1 VPSRRRH
8 AQGYLGSGDGPPER
22 STVRI
27 VLIYAVFAGVWIV
40 LSDAVL
46 RESTVD
52 PNLLTLFAVLKGLLF
67 VAVTSLILLVL
78 IRGYFTRISEV
89 VRELKVSR
97 DQIEQSLQSTVEI
110 LGKVTEIRDPYT
122 AGHQRRVRELAVA
135 IAEKMGMP
143 EAEIADIGTAAAVHD
158 MGKISVPAE
167 ILTKPGSLSP
177 IEFELIRAHSQGGFD
192 LLSEARMPR
201 NIAEL
206 VRQHHERCDGSGYPR
221 GLKSAEILDG
231 AKVLMVAD
239 VVEAMSSYRPYRP
252 ALGPDAALAEIE
264 QGEGTLYDS
273 AVCRAL
279 IALVAE
285 GHDLFG
291 AA

>member
-1 VPSRRRH
+1 MSRWTAATASTGRPVPVVSKARNPCRVPDDTRR
-8 AQGYLGSGDGPPER
+8 GTSGAATGPP
-22 STVRI
+22 SAPPLRI
-27 VLIYAVFAGVWIV
+27 VLIYAVFAGAWIV
-40 LSDAVL
+40 VSDEVL
-46 RESTVD
+46 RDITVD

-89 VRELKVSR
+89 VRELKVSH

-167 ILTKPGSLSP
+167 ILTKPGALSP

-201 NIAEL
+201 NIARARPPASRAL
-206 VRQHHERCDGSGYPR
+206 RRLRLSARPQERRDPR
-221 GLKSAEILDG
+221 GREG
-231 AKVLMVAD
+231 AHG
-239 VVEAMSSYRPYRP
+239 R
-252 ALGPDAALAEIE
+252 
-264 QGEGTLYDS
+264 
-273 AVCRAL
+273 
-279 IALVAE
+279 
-285 GHDLFG
+285 
-291 AA
+291 